1 MCPHKEVNGVT
12 EKKAKIIDLCKQIYL
27 TALEGGDE
35 NSISL
40 WATISSI
47 VNASYNEGMQMDKK
61 QQQQKMQRFK
71 NHLYGY
77 RKWLVDIVTRYSE

>member
-1 MCPHKEVNGVT
+1 MSTQGGEWGDG

-47 VNASYNEGMQMDKK
+47 VNASYNEVYADR
-61 QQQQKMQRFK
+61 QKTTATENAK
-71 NHLYGY
+71 
-77 RKWLVDIVTRYSE
+77 I